1 MFYVG
6 ASGIGKSALV
16 KDTLKSLE
24 KDHGTGFGKD
34 AILGRVF
41 NRSGTTGDNLWGGKS
56 KSMQSEG
63 N

>member
-1 MFYVG
+1 MLNAG
-6 ASGIGKSALV
+6 TSGIGKSALV

-34 AILGRVF
+34 TILGRIF

-56 KSMQSEG
+56 KNMQTEG